1 MGDLV
6 ARVAGNAIGVLVYI
20 IGCKVVNWIKVKRR
34 AKRAPLSATA
44 KPRSERL

>member
-34 AKRAPLSATA
+34 S
-44 KPRSERL
+44 PRRITES

>member
-20 IGCKVVNWIKVKRR
+20 IGCKVINWIKVKPRPPRR
-34 AKRAPLSATA
+34 HNGGMMDEIQRKQ
-44 KPRSERL
+44 